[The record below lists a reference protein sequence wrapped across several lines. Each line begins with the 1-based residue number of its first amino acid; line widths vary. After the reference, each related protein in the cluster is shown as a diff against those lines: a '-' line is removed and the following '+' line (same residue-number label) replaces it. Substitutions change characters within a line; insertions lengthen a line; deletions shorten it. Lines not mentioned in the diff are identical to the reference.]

1 MGRERHVVFGAGQV
15 GSLLAERLLAQ
26 GHQVRVAKRSSGGV
40 PAGAEAML
48 GDAARE
54 DFCTDA
60 AAGAAVVYHCMNP
73 PYSAKVWAELLPR
86 YMQNLI
92 AASARAGARLI
103 ALDNVYML
111 GKPNGKRLSEETPMN
126 PSSRKGEI
134 RARTAQLLFD
144 AHKRG
149 DVRAASAR
157 ASDFYGPRGTLSALG
172 DFFWPRVL
180 KGRSGQVIAN
190 PDMLHTFH
198 YIPDVAAGLATL
210 GSAPDDAFGRPW
222 MLPCQPAETFRE
234 LVRRLESLLAPQ
246 SRCRCCPAGCSRCS
260 ASSSRRFARCR
271 RCATSGRSRS
281 SSTTARSANGL
292 VSRPRTVTGPP
303 PTRWSGRAY
312 TTAEVNSDRGFGI
325 RDSGCDCEHA
335 SSCRAAAMVDRNA
348 ALSLHCHQLHR
359 SPDAQRPRSDPQR
372 SVPLD
377 EF

>member
-26 GHQVRVAKRSSGGV
+26 GHQVRVAKRSAGGV

-73 PYSAKVWAELLPR
+73 PYSTKVWAELLPR

-103 ALDNVYML
+103 VLDNVYML

-134 RARTAQLLFD
+134 RARTAQLVFD

-149 DVRAASAR
+149 DVRATSAR
-157 ASDFYGPRGTLSALG
+157 ASDFYGPRGTLSTLG

-210 GSAPDDAFGRPW
+210 GSAPDDAFGRPG
-222 MLPCQPAETFRE
+222 CSRAS
-234 LVRRLESLLAPQ
+234 RRRPFAISYAGSKSLLAPRF
-246 SRCRCCPAGCSRCS
+246 RCRCCPAGCSRCL

-281 SSTTARSANGL
+281 SSTTARSASGL
-292 VSRPRTVTGPP
+292 VSHPRTVTGPP
-303 PTRWSGRAY
+303 PPRWSGRAHI
-312 TTAEVNSDRGFGI
+312 TAEVK
-325 RDSGCDCEHA
+325 
-335 SSCRAAAMVDRNA
+335 
-348 ALSLHCHQLHR
+348 Q
-359 SPDAQRPRSDPQR
+359 
-372 SVPLD
+372 
-377 EF
+377 